1 MGHHGRHVQVLA
13 RLRAPQGAAAAAAA
27 GVFLVSTVVACGES
41 GPAYLTSI
49 PGATTQ
55 DTPQNAVRG
64 FFNALVGGDLRA
76 AESYV
81 DPAERQTYANAIQA
95 AQNKKYA
102 VQITSFA
109 VTAFDGDNSSG
120 VVGIKVDGQTCLNGK
135 CTAITNTADKSASVP
150 VTSSGGSWYLTQVSG
165 PS

>member
-1 MGHHGRHVQVLA
+1 M
-13 RLRAPQGAAAAAAA
+13 RAHRGAAAAVSA
-27 GVFLVSTVVACGES
+27 GVFLVSTVVACGET
-41 GPAYLTSI
+41 GPTYLTSI
-49 PGATTQ
+49 SGATTQ

-64 FFNALVGGDLRA
+64 YFNALVGGDLRA

-81 DPAERQTYANAIQA
+81 DAADRQAYANAIQS
-95 AQNKKYA
+95 AQTKKYV

-109 VTAFDGDNSSG
+109 VTAFDGDSSSG
-120 VVGIKVDGQTCLNGK
+120 VVGIKVDGQTCLSGK

-150 VTSSGGSWYLTQVSG
+150 VSFSGGSWYLTQVSL